1 MIPVRPSPEPPDFD
15 RRVRRPGLAAFRRIG
30 RADKAFWR
38 RCHDALYAAGKG
50 YCAYLAVRIPRSP
63 VSDPRCGGSSV
74 DHFLPRDRFPRFAY
88 EWKNYRLACS
98 AVNSRKGDAV
108 GILDPFR
115 MKKEEADWFFLNPLT
130 GTLSPNPALSARR
143 RRAVENTIQALGLNQ
158 KIFCDYRLDLLDLLE
173 QDDGAE
179 SLRCE
184 SPFLLAEAVR
194 LRLL

>member
-1 MIPVRPSPEPPDFD
+1 MFLLAQHGGQLPPGNSQLARLFQQGYHIILVKIPFSFFHNLLFGSLHHKHAQPAPFVHNAL
-15 RRVRRPGLAAFRRIG
+15 VYQKI
-30 RADKAFWR
+30 
-38 RCHDALYAAGKG
+38 DALEGCGRIDFVADG
-50 YCAYLAVRIPRSP
+50 YF
-63 VSDPRCGGSSV
+63 CGGG
-74 DHFLPRDRFPRFAY
+74 DLRFLRECFRQNR
-88 EWKNYRLACS
+88 
-98 AVNSRKGDAV
+98 
-108 GILDPFR
+108 ILDPFR

-158 KIFCDYRLDLLDLLE
+158 KIFCDYRLDLLNLLE